1 MQVVLLRVGIDTG
14 SGGIH
19 GPLFKNR
26 EFEFIP
32 IRDKRNRFGVNTET
46 YGNTKGKIHRRP
58 LADYF
63 PERRRE
69 SVRTMWLHRDPEFE
83 TYTYGDPARPKA
95 GLKKLRKG
103 DLLVFYSGLEGW
115 DFHCRPS
122 LYIVGYFEVKEAI
135 QASAHS
141 WNELRKEFGANF
153 HVRHRAV
160 FEHQKDRLVLVKGSR
175 NSRLLK
181 KAWRISVVGKNK
193 TGKPMYVLSSEML
206 KIFGDFN
213 GHISIHRSPPRFVF
227 QEFVNKAAR
236 FVRSLK

>member
-1 MQVVLLRVGIDTG
+1 
-14 SGGIH
+14 
-19 GPLFKNR
+19 
-26 EFEFIP
+26 
-32 IRDKRNRFGVNTET
+32 
-46 YGNTKGKIHRRP
+46 
-58 LADYF
+58 
-63 PERRRE
+63 
-69 SVRTMWLHRDPEFE
+69 MWLHRDPEFE

-115 DFHCRPS
+115 DFHFRPS
-122 LYIVGYFEVKEAI
+122 LYIVGDFEVKEAI

-141 WNELRKEFGANF
+141 WNELCKEFGANF

-193 TGKPMYVLSSEML
+193 AGKPMYVLSSEMP